1 MNAAQLIMP
10 LKAPRTETRAVSLVD
25 IPSRADAEA
34 ELERLR
40 KTHGP
45 DLARHRIRKARPGP
59 SGTFT
64 LCYYVTHTEDA
75 PVFNYHAEA
84 LR

>member
-1 MNAAQLIMP
+1 MNAAQLIIP
-10 LKAPRTETRAVSLVD
+10 LKAKRTETRAVSLVD
-25 IPSRADAEA
+25 IPTRAEAEA
-34 ELERLR
+34 ELDRLH

-45 DLARHRIRKARPGP
+45 NLARHRIRKAHPGP
-59 SGTFT
+59 RGTFT

-75 PVFNYHAEA
+75 PVFNYTAEA